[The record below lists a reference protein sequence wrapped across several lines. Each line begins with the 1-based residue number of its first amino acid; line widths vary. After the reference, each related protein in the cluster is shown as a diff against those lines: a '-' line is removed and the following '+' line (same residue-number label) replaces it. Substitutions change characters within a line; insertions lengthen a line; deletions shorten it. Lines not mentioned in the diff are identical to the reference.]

1 MKMKCKRC
9 HVQVPDDA
17 NQCPHCGQ
25 DLASL
30 RQLLQISYEEE
41 LAGLADQGFPAPK
54 VDPLPVSDRKGE
66 SAAKEEPR
74 IILDPRR
81 DEHAPDPGAEYY
93 LADALSIEEDTEK
106 EEKASSWD
114 RALRGGFG
122 LRFMAFAVD
131 HFVLFLLFVIFVVC
145 GLLAIELAPGRNM
158 EYSYG
163 NLLKLVFPTLVPL
176 GLTLS
181 LTYFSFFHGAW
192 GQTIGKMIF
201 GLRVI
206 RTDGQPLTFVR
217 ALARTL
223 SYALSAI
230 PFFLG
235 FLWVGFTP
243 SKRSWHDRIT
253 GTMVVREQ

>member
-1 MKMKCKRC
+1 MKCKRC
-9 HVQVPDDA
+9 HAQVPNDA
-17 NQCPHCGQ
+17 NQCPECGQ

-41 LAGLADQGFPAPK
+41 LAGLSDQGLPAPK
-54 VDPLPVSDRKGE
+54 VDPLPVLDEKDEPVAR
-66 SAAKEEPR
+66 EEPR
-74 IILDPRR
+74 IILYPRR
-81 DEHAPDPGAEYY
+81 DEQARDPGVGYS
-93 LADALSIEEDTEK
+93 LADALSIEEDTGKK
-106 EEKASSWD
+106 EEKAPRWD

-131 HFVLFLLFVIFVVC
+131 EFAVFLLFIIFFVF
-145 GLLAIELAPGRNM
+145 GLLAAELAPGRSM

-163 NLLKLVFPTLVPL
+163 NLLQIVFPTLVPL
-176 GLTLS
+176 ALTLS
-181 LTYFSFFHGAW
+181 LSYFSFFHGAW

-206 RTDGQPLTFVR
+206 RTDGQPLGYLR

-223 SYALSAI
+223 SYAISAL

-235 FLWVGFTP
+235 FFWVGFTS

-253 GTMVVREQ
+253 DTMVVREQ